1 MFLVCFMRF
10 CNVIFFLLLGFQPSV
25 KLGIIEIKKSKMSWF
40 DNKFRPTFRSI
51 LLIHYAK
58 NVFSTVCL
66 IVFFK
71 RLICNTKKQQP
82 NC

>member
-1 MFLVCFMRF
+1 M
-10 CNVIFFLLLGFQPSV
+10 IFLLILGFQPSV

-51 LLIHYAK
+51 LLTHYAK
-58 NVFSTVCL
+58 NVFSTVFL

-71 RLICNTKKQQP
+71 D
-82 NC
+82 